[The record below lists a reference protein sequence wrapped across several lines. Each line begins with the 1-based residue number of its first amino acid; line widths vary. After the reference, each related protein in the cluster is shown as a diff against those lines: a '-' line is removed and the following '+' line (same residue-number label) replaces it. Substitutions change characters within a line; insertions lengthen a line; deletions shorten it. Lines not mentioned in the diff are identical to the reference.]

1 MTSPADP
8 QPEPGARDSEVRAV
22 TPRLAK
28 AIERGIF
35 ASRWLLAPMYLGLA
49 VSLLLL
55 VAKFAQGT
63 IQLAVNTRTEN
74 ADRLITGTLSLVD
87 LSLMGNLVVMVMF
100 AGYENFVS
108 RFGEVADGKR
118 PDWMGNVGFGA
129 LKLKL
134 MTSIVAIAA
143 IHVLENFMHVSDI
156 DDRDLIW
163 SVGILLAFVVSGVL
177 LALMDKLGG
186 GAH

>member
-1 MTSPADP
+1 
-8 QPEPGARDSEVRAV
+8 
-22 TPRLAK
+22 
-28 AIERGIF
+28 
-35 ASRWLLAPMYLGLA
+35 
-49 VSLLLL
+49 
-55 VAKFAQGT
+55 
-63 IQLAVNTRTEN
+63 
-74 ADRLITGTLSLVD
+74 
-87 LSLMGNLVVMVMF
+87 
-100 AGYENFVS
+100 
-108 RFGEVADGKR
+108 
-118 PDWMGNVGFGA
+118 
-129 LKLKL
+129 